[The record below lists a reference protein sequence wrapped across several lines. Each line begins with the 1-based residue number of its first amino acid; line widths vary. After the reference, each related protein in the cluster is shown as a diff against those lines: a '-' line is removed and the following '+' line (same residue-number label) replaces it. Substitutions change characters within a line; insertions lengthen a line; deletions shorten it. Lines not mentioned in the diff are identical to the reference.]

1 MLCLKYHLSGADL
14 SRAVHHANHF
24 SQWAAMVWKDEYK
37 GYACPF
43 NKKDAVLFNME
54 HWAKVIEAISASSTG
69 MVGMLYILGSAVAA
83 GHTGLSTPER

>member
-1 MLCLKYHLSGADL
+1 
-14 SRAVHHANHF
+14 
-24 SQWAAMVWKDEYK
+24 MVWKDEYK

-69 MVGMLYILGSAVAA
+69 MVGMFYIYWAVQ
-83 GHTGLSTPER
+83 